1 MSDKENKVAKQ
12 IFEVLN
18 VKQIYFLGEQD
29 GPAERKLKDQLVS
42 LMRAEPS
49 VKSAYLAKIHFGD
62 RKSFTV
68 CLCIE
73 PVADSDKKIVEKA
86 AAVFKSLAPSTAHL
100 DIIFPSADQQV
111 ELSKVCKPF
120 FRQVLQ

>member
-1 MSDKENKVAKQ
+1 VSDQESKDPKQ
-12 IFEVLN
+12 ILEELN
-18 VKQIYFLGEQD
+18 VKRIYFAGEQD

-49 VKSAYLAKIHFGD
+49 VKSAFLAKIHFGD
-62 RKSFTV
+62 PESFTV

-73 PVADSDKKIVEKA
+73 PVGGPDKKIVEKA
-86 AAVFKSLAPSTAHL
+86 AAVFKSMAPSTAHL

>member
-1 MSDKENKVAKQ
+1 MIDPESKVPKQ
-12 IFEVLN
+12 IFEESR
-18 VKQIYFLGEQD
+18 VKRIYFLAEQD

-42 LMRAEPS
+42 LMRAAPS

-62 RKSFTV
+62 PKSFTV

-73 PVADSDKKIVEKA
+73 PVGAPDKKIVEKA

-111 ELSKVCKPF
+111 ELSEVCKPF
-120 FRQVLQ
+120 FRQVHQ